1 MTKEIEK
8 ALDSVAELLAH
19 LKENGSN
26 VSLSEKAMNNL
37 KNAGGGP
44 FFAAL
49 KNKKKG
55 AAVSPANPGGLLDNE
70 QAPDIN
76 TLDDISK
83 WIGDCQRC
91 ELYKKRTKIVFG
103 VGAVDAK
110 LMFIGEGPGRDEDI
124 KGEPFVGAAGRLL
137 TKMIE
142 GGLGKTR
149 EDVYIANIV
158 KCRPP
163 GNREPKPDEA
173 TACGK
178 FLDAQI
184 DLVKPKVICAL
195 GRIAAQNLLRVKT
208 PIGKMRGKWHL
219 YKGIKV
225 MPTFHPAALL
235 RNPSNKRPAWEDL
248 KMIMSE
254 LGWEM
259 ETGKVDK

>member
-1 MTKEIEK
+1 
-8 ALDSVAELLAH
+8 
-19 LKENGSN
+19 
-26 VSLSEKAMNNL
+26 
-37 KNAGGGP
+37 
-44 FFAAL
+44 
-49 KNKKKG
+49 
-55 AAVSPANPGGLLDNE
+55 
-70 QAPDIN
+70 
-76 TLDDISK
+76 
-83 WIGDCQRC
+83 
-91 ELYKKRTKIVFG
+91 
-103 VGAVDAK
+103 
-110 LMFIGEGPGRDEDI
+110 
-124 KGEPFVGAAGRLL
+124 
-137 TKMIE
+137 MIE